1 MTLGL
6 STRHGFRYTTVFSQ
20 SVLVRYSISRT
31 IFEAESLSNANDTTA
46 AIPGSREIR
55 ASVHSILAAA
65 DRCVMC
71 GLCLPHCPTYRL
83 LRNEA
88 DSPRGRIALMQ
99 ALADGRLQPS
109 APLLTHLDRCLA
121 CRACE
126 RMCPSKVEYGKL
138 IDATRTELKRE
149 GKLKQ
154 PRRLRVLLQNVTDI
168 PRLQHIAAAMR
179 TYQRSGLQWLA
190 RKSGV
195 LKGLDLD
202 ALETLLPAIPEAKR
216 FHSHYPAHGKRR
228 GTVGLFIGC
237 IGSIMEGEIH
247 SATIELLT
255 RLGFEVHIPSSQGCC
270 GSLHQHNGEADT
282 ARQLAERNRE
292 AFSGLE
298 LDAIVSTASG
308 CAAQLFEYATLYGG
322 ELVLPAPL
330 FEICDFLQLYWPADG
345 PALKPQP
352 LRAALHL
359 PCSQRNVLRKPE
371 AAERLLSRI
380 PGLELEPLEGNDQC
394 CGAAGSYMLTQTD
407 NAHALRQRKVDAV
420 IRQQPQLL
428 LSNNIGCALH
438 LAGGLKEQG
447 IDVEVMHPVLLLAK
461 SL

>member
-1 MTLGL
+1 
-6 STRHGFRYTTVFSQ
+6 
-20 SVLVRYSISRT
+20 
-31 IFEAESLSNANDTTA
+31 LSNTNDITPTVHD
-46 AIPGSREIR
+46 SRDVR
-55 ASVHSILAAA
+55 VSPHNILAAA

-109 APLLTHLDRCLA
+109 PELLTHLDRCLA

-126 RMCPSKVEYGKL
+126 QMCPSEVEYGKL
-138 IDATRTELKRE
+138 IDGTRVELKHA

-154 PRRLRVLLQNVTDI
+154 PRQLRMLLQSVTDI
-168 PRLQHIAAAMR
+168 PRLRQIAAAMR
-179 TYQRSGLQWLA
+179 AYQRSGLQWLA

-202 ALETLLPAIPEAKR
+202 SLETLLPAIPEAKH
-216 FHSHYPAHGKRR
+216 FHSLYHAHGKRR
-228 GTVGLFIGC
+228 GAVGLFIGC

-247 SATIELLT
+247 AATIKLLT
-255 RLGFEVHIPSSQGCC
+255 RLGFDVHIPSSQGCC
-270 GSLHQHNGEADT
+270 GSLHQHNGEVEIAC
-282 ARQLAERNRE
+282 QLAGRNRR
-292 AFSGLE
+292 AFTGLG
-298 LDAIVSTASG
+298 LDAIISTASG
-308 CAAQLFEYATLYGG
+308 CAAQLFEYDTLYGG
-322 ELVLPAPL
+322 ESALPAPIY
-330 FEICDFLQLYWPADG
+330 EVCDFINRHWRDDLHLSA
-345 PALKPQP
+345 QP
-352 LRAALHL
+352 LRAVVHL
-359 PCSQRNVLRKPE
+359 PCSQRNILKSPDVVN
-371 AAERLLSRI
+371 ALLQRI
-380 PGLELEPLEGNDQC
+380 PALQFEALPGNDQC

-407 NAHALRQRKVDAV
+407 NASALRRIKIEA
-420 IRQQPQLL
+420 ITRLKPQLL

-447 IDVEVMHPVLLLAK
+447 IAIEVMHPVVLLAK